1 MIIIWVQ
8 RCLAA
13 NLFLFTHALSDPTYA
28 KDVPNLD
35 GGEGHS
41 EHILF
46 GTDVDLSKATEQP
59 ATDEQLSTDEE
70 QPATEAVNEQ
80 QEQPGAEKSNL

>member
-1 MIIIWVQ
+1 MFSSHKSVS
-8 RCLAA
+8 
-13 NLFLFTHALSDPTYA
+13 NHTLSDPTYG

-46 GTDVDLSKATEQP
+46 TTDVDLSKVTEQP
-59 ATDEQLSTDEE
+59 ATDEQQATEE
-70 QPATEAVNEQ
+70 QPATEATDEQ
-80 QEQPGAEKSNL
+80 QEQLSAEKSNL

>member
-1 MIIIWVQ
+1 MFFNRKSVS
-8 RCLAA
+8 
-13 NLFLFTHALSDPTYA
+13 NHTLSDPTYG

-46 GTDVDLSKATEQP
+46 TTDVDLSKVTEQP
-59 ATDEQLSTDEE
+59 ATDEQ
-70 QPATEAVNEQ
+70 PATEEQQATDEQ
-80 QEQPGAEKSNL
+80 QEQPSAEKSSSNL